1 MPFASQEEK
10 ARAGGSSPRH
20 FLPHRTLALN
30 QLQTGSMMCASDLKV
45 KKALLPKLSLPDLH
59 FSA

>member
-20 FLPHRTLALN
+20 FLALY
-30 QLQTGSMMCASDLKV
+30 QLQTGSMICASDLKV